1 MPNTAFL
8 KQKSINSSA
17 DMMRT
22 TNVGTPLW
30 MAPEIMQGWTTK
42 TLVPYTLSVD
52 VYSFGIVLWE
62 IAAQRLPWQDVKKGL
77 FTLFTAILSGQRP
90 AIDVA
95 WPVAYSELMSLCWAL
110 EPSHRPPFK
119 DALAELDDLAARLAD
134 NGFRALSHKSTL
146 ETPI

>member
-1 MPNTAFL
+1 MPNTASL

-30 MAPEIMQGWTTK
+30 MAPEIMQGCMTK

-62 IAAQRLPWQDVKKGL
+62 IAAQRLPWQGVGKGL
-77 FTLFTAILSGQRP
+77 FNAILSGQRP

-95 WPVAYSELMSLCWAL
+95 WPVAYGELMSLCWAL

-119 DALAELDDLAARLAD
+119 DALAELDDLAARLA
-134 NGFRALSHKSTL
+134 L